1 MLRIQFNNGAPL
13 RINLP
18 RPDQKQAILELAQA
32 FVAFEATLP
41 EAERTPFTARLE
53 TAVTEAIAAQET
65 AVDQEAAR
73 KVASEALKRTQ
84 YTAKRTLQ
92 KMRSLLAAHFADT
105 PEQAQAWGFMVRQT
119 GRSAGQILM
128 PRKREQIIACLNEYI
143 GTETARPEAERFAQ
157 PPLAQVTAL
166 RDSLVQQRQSR
177 NVARHSRLQENGR
190 YSSLIE
196 QLFND
201 VRLGLSYLV
210 LVNFQGAP
218 SRNLA
223 RWGFEIV
230 GRNPRQPRD
239 EMNGELLEEQE
250 PLPEPA

>member
-1 MLRIQFNNGAPL
+1 MLRIQFNNGALL

-18 RPDQKQAILELAQA
+18 RANQKQAILELAQA

-92 KMRSLLAAHFADT
+92 KMRSL
-105 PEQAQAWGFMVRQT
+105 
-119 GRSAGQILM
+119 
-128 PRKREQIIACLNEYI
+128 
-143 GTETARPEAERFAQ
+143 
-157 PPLAQVTAL
+157 
-166 RDSLVQQRQSR
+166 VQQRQSR

-230 GRNPRQPRD
+230 GRTPRQPRD